1 MNFNQAPEEY
11 DLHGN
16 LTTEIINLYGV
27 KLKLILAEKINIDD
41 IVFGDYSHLKTIPNE
56 SYELYGL
63 PEDTEGFVSQGSSFS
78 QFGLF
83 GLDNINIFVSRKAII
98 SIIPNLDDTKGF
110 GNIMGSLIVLPS
122 GKLMEITEITREV
135 PGANNMFV
143 YNNIKNV
150 YKLSLK
156 NYDIKL
162 NSEMSTDINNEDS
175 NEYESLESYFEEMI
189 QDVEEVDNKAKDEK
203 IVVQVD
209 SVFDRF

>member
-27 KLKLILAEKINIDD
+27 KLKLILAAKINIDD

-63 PEDTEGFVSQGSSFS
+63 PEDTEGFISQGSSFS

-98 SIIPNLDDTKGF
+98 DIIPTLDDTKGF

-122 GKLMEITEITREV
+122 GKLMEITEQLFADGNPGGVKVVLAQKKITQPTVRLPLVE
-135 PGANNMFV
+135 PN
-143 YNNIKNV
+143 
-150 YKLSLK
+150 
-156 NYDIKL
+156 
-162 NSEMSTDINNEDS
+162 
-175 NEYESLESYFEEMI
+175 
-189 QDVEEVDNKAKDEK
+189 DVVKAKLKK
-203 IVVQVD
+203 IAY
-209 SVFDRF
+209 